1 MTSDTKHRFTPLLIA
16 VGTIVGIFIG
26 TFYTSHFS
34 GGRINIINTGTSKV
48 GYLLQLIDNNYVD
61 TVDMNTLVE
70 DAMPQILSELDPHSS
85 YFGPKDAEEAVE
97 DLKGSFSGIGV
108 QFTMER
114 DTVNVMSVIH
124 GGPAEKVG
132 ILAGDRI
139 VTADTASLVGME
151 SDKVMKHLK
160 GVKGT
165 KVKLGIKRHGST
177 ELQYFAVVRGD
188 IPVVSVDAYYMMDD
202 KTGYLRVKNF
212 GEHTYAEMLVALANL
227 NMEGMKQLIVDLRGN
242 RGGYMHIAIQMVNE
256 FLPADKLIVY
266 TEGRKS
272 PREEFQSDGRGSF
285 QQLPIV
291 VLVDE
296 GSASASEI
304 FAGAIQDNDRGTI
317 VGRRTFGKGLV
328 QQPME
333 FRDGSVVRLTVA
345 RYYTP
350 SGRCIQKPYEKGHG
364 EEYENDLIARY
375 ERGEFFSQDSIHQEG
390 EQYQTSIGRI
400 VYGGGG
406 ITPDIFV
413 PEDTTAMTSYYR
425 EAVLT
430 GLIRQFAFAY
440 TDENRDKLAKLRT
453 ADRMEQFLRK
463 ENLLEKF
470 AQFGEKHQLRR
481 RNLMLQKSRRLFER
495 NIYGSI
501 IYNVGEMKDYFMF
514 LGKDDP
520 AVIKA
525 QEILDKGESFPVAT
539 PQPSPDE
546 KKKTAMNYG
555 KPDYTRVF
563 PHSYMHTC

>member
-1 MTSDTKHRFTPLLIA
+1 MDNKHRFTPLLIA
-16 VGTIVGIFIG
+16 IGTIAGIFIG
-26 TFYTSHFS
+26 SFYTKHFS

-61 TVDMNTLVE
+61 TVDMNTLIE
-70 DAMPQILSELDPHSS
+70 DAMPQILKELDPHSG
-85 YFGPKDAEEAVE
+85 YFGPKEAEESVE
-97 DLKGSFSGIGV
+97 DLRGSFSGIGV
-108 QFTMER
+108 QFTMEQ

-124 GGPAEKVG
+124 GGPSERVG

-139 VTADTASLVGME
+139 VTADTVSLVGMNT
-151 SDKVMKHLK
+151 DDVMKRLK
-160 GVKGT
+160 GVKGS
-165 KVKLGIKRHGST
+165 KVKLGIKRHGT
-177 ELQYFAVVRGD
+177 KDLQYFTVVRGD
-188 IPVVSVDAYYMMDD
+188 IPVVSVDAYYMLDE
-202 KTGYLRVKNF
+202 KTGYIRVKNF
-212 GEHTYAEMLVALANL
+212 GEQTYAEMLVALAEL
-227 NMEGMKQLIVDLRGN
+227 NIEGMARLIVDLRGN

-256 FLPADKLIVY
+256 FLPAGKLIVY

-272 PREEFQSDGRGSF
+272 PREEFRSDGRGSF
-285 QQLPIV
+285 QRLPIV

-304 FAGAIQDNDRGTI
+304 FAGAVQDNDRGTI

-350 SGRCIQKPYEKGHG
+350 SGRCIQKPYEKGHD

-406 ITPDIFV
+406 IMPDIFV
-413 PEDTTAMTSYYR
+413 PEDTTGVTSYYR
-425 EAVLT
+425 EAVFT

-440 TDENRDKLAKLRT
+440 SDENRAKLTSLRT
-453 ADRMEQFLRK
+453 SERMEQFLRK

-470 AQFGEKHQLRR
+470 AQFAEKRHLRR

-495 NIYGSI
+495 NIYGTI
-501 IYNVGEMKDYFMF
+501 IYNVGEMKDYLMF
-514 LGKDDP
+514 ISKDDP
-520 AVIKA
+520 TVIKA
-525 QEILDKGESFPVAT
+525 QEILNEGKSFPDT
-539 PQPSPDE
+539 PAPFRGSNKE
-546 KKKTAMNYG
+546 
-555 KPDYTRVF
+555 
-563 PHSYMHTC
+563 

>member
-1 MTSDTKHRFTPLLIA
+1 MNPENKHRFTPLLISI
-16 VGTIVGIFIG
+16 GTIVGIFIG
-26 TFYTSHFS
+26 SFFTSHFS
-34 GGRINIINTGTSKV
+34 GSRLNIINTGTSKV

-85 YFGPKDAEEAVE
+85 YFGPKEAEESIE

-124 GGPAEKVG
+124 SGPAEKVG

-139 VTADTASLVGME
+139 VTADTISLVGME
-151 SDKVMKHLK
+151 SDDVMKHLK
-160 GVKGT
+160 GEKGS
-165 KVKLGIKRHGST
+165 KVKLGIKRHGT
-177 ELQYFAVVRGD
+177 KDLQYFTVVRGD
-188 IPVVSVDAYYMMDD
+188 IPVVSVDAYYMMGD
-202 KTGYLRVKNF
+202 KTGYIRVKNF
-212 GEHTYAEMLVALANL
+212 GEQTYAEMLVALANL

-256 FLPADKLIVY
+256 FLPAGKLIVY

-272 PREEFQSDGRGSF
+272 PREEFHSDGRGTF
-285 QQLPIV
+285 QKLPIV

-317 VGRRTFGKGLV
+317 IGRRTFGKGLV

-350 SGRCIQKPYEKGHG
+350 TGRCIQKPYEKGHG

-375 ERGEFFSQDSIHQEG
+375 ERGEFFSQDSIHQDG
-390 EQYQTSIGRI
+390 KQYETSIGRI

-413 PEDTTAMTSYYR
+413 PEDTTAVTSYYR

-440 TDENRDKLAKLRT
+440 SDDNRAKLTSLRT
-453 ADRMEQFLRK
+453 ADRMEQFLKR

-495 NIYGSI
+495 NIYGTI
-501 IYNVGEMKDYFMF
+501 IYNVGEMKDYLMF

-520 AVIKA
+520 VVIKA
-525 QEILDKGESFPVAT
+525 QEILDKGLSFPT
-539 PQPSPDE
+539 KE
-546 KKKTAMNYG
+546 
-555 KPDYTRVF
+555 
-563 PHSYMHTC
+563 

>member
-1 MTSDTKHRFTPLLIA
+1 MNKHRFTPLLIA
-16 VGTIVGIFIG
+16 IGTIVGIFIG
-26 TFYTSHFS
+26 YLCTSHFS
-34 GGRINIINTGTSKV
+34 SGRISIINTGSSKV

-61 TVDMNTLVE
+61 SVDMNTLVE
-70 DAMPQILSELDPHSS
+70 DAMPQILGELDPHSS
-85 YFGPKDAEEAVE
+85 YFGPKDAEEASE

-108 QFTMER
+108 QFTMEQ

-124 GGPAEKVG
+124 GGPSERVG
-132 ILAGDRI
+132 IVAGDRI
-139 VTADTASLVGME
+139 VMADTTSLVGME
-151 SDKVMKHLK
+151 TEDVMKHLK
-160 GVKGT
+160 GEKGT
-165 KVKLGIKRHGST
+165 KVKLGIKRHGSAD
-177 ELQYFAVVRGD
+177 LQYFTVVRGD
-188 IPVVSVDAYYMMDD
+188 IPVVSIDAYFMMNDER
-202 KTGYLRVKNF
+202 TGYIRVKNF
-212 GEHTYAEMLVALANL
+212 GEQTYAEMLVALADL
-227 NMEGMKQLIVDLRGN
+227 NMEGMRQLIVDLRGN

-256 FLPADKLIVY
+256 FLPGGKLIVY

-272 PREEFQSDGRGSF
+272 PREEFVSDGRGTF
-285 QQLPIV
+285 RELPIV

-296 GSASASEI
+296 GSASAAEI

-364 EEYENDLIARY
+364 EEYEMELIARY
-375 ERGEFFSQDSIHQEG
+375 ERGEFFSQDSIKQEG
-390 EQYQTSIGRI
+390 EQYKTSIGRI

-413 PEDTTAMTSYYR
+413 PEDTTAFTSYYR
-425 EAVLT
+425 DAVLT

-440 TDENRDKLAKLRT
+440 SDENREKLTKLRT
-453 ADRMEQFLRK
+453 AERMEQFLRR
-463 ENLLEKF
+463 ENLLERF

-501 IYNVGEMKDYFMF
+501 IYNVGEMKDYLMF

-520 AVIKA
+520 VVIKA
-525 QEILDKGESFPVAT
+525 REILDEGLSFPKVNN
-539 PQPSPDE
+539 E
-546 KKKTAMNYG
+546 E
-555 KPDYTRVF
+555 
-563 PHSYMHTC
+563 

>member
-1 MTSDTKHRFTPLLIA
+1 MNPDTKHRFTPLLIA
-16 VGTIVGIFIG
+16 IGTIAGIFIG
-26 TFYTSHFS
+26 SFYTSHFS
-34 GGRINIINTGTSKV
+34 GGRINIINTGSSKV

-85 YFGPKDAEEAVE
+85 YFGPKEAEESVE
-97 DLKGSFSGIGV
+97 DLRGSFSGIGV
-108 QFTMER
+108 K
-114 DTVNVMSVIH
+114 
-124 GGPAEKVG
+124 GEKG
-132 ILAGDRI
+132 
-139 VTADTASLVGME
+139 S
-151 SDKVMKHLK
+151 
-160 GVKGT
+160 
-165 KVKLGIKRHGST
+165 KVKLGIKRHGIKD
-177 ELQYFAVVRGD
+177 LQYFTVVRGD
-188 IPVVSVDAYYMMDD
+188 IPVVSVDAYYMMGD
-202 KTGYLRVKNF
+202 KTGYLHVKNF
-212 GEHTYAEMLVALANL
+212 GEQTYAEMLVALAEL

-256 FLPADKLIVY
+256 FLPAGKLIVY

-272 PREEFQSDGRGSF
+272 PREEFTSDGRGTF
-285 QQLPIV
+285 QKLPIV

-375 ERGEFFSQDSIHQEG
+375 ERGEFFSGDSIHQDG
-390 EQYQTSIGRI
+390 EQYKTSIGRI

-413 PEDTTAMTSYYR
+413 PYEDTTAVTSYYR
-425 EAVLT
+425 EAVFT

-440 TDENRDKLAKLRT
+440 SDENRAKLNTLRT
-453 ADRMEQFLRK
+453 ADKMEQFLRR

-470 AQFGEKHQLRR
+470 AQFAEKRQLRR

-501 IYNVGEMKDYFMF
+501 IYNIGEMKDYLQF
-514 LGKDDP
+514 LGQDDP
-520 AVIKA
+520 VVLKA
-525 QEILDKGESFPVAT
+525 KEILDQGKSFPT
-539 PQPSPDE
+539 NE
-546 KKKTAMNYG
+546 EL
-555 KPDYTRVF
+555 
-563 PHSYMHTC
+563 

>member
-1 MTSDTKHRFTPLLIA
+1 MTPDTKHRFTPLLIA
-16 VGTIVGIFIG
+16 IGTVAGIFIG
-26 TFYTSHFS
+26 SFYTSHFT
-34 GGRINIINTGTSKV
+34 GGRINIINTGSSKV

-85 YFGPKDAEEAVE
+85 YFGPKDAEEANE

-108 QFTMER
+108 QFTTEQ

-124 GGPAEKVG
+124 GGPSERVG

-139 VTADTASLVGME
+139 VTADTISLVGMDND
-151 SDKVMKHLK
+151 SVMKHLK
-160 GVKGT
+160 GEKGS
-165 KVKLGIKRHGST
+165 KVKLGIKRHGAKD
-177 ELQYFAVVRGD
+177 LQYFTVVRGD
-188 IPVVSVDAYYMMDD
+188 IPVVSVDAYYMMEGSE
-202 KTGYLRVKNF
+202 TGYIHIKNF
-212 GEHTYAEMLVALANL
+212 GEQTYAEMLIALANL
-227 NMEGMKQLIVDLRGN
+227 HMEGMSRLIVDLRGN

-256 FLPADKLIVY
+256 FLPAGKLIVY

-272 PREEFQSDGRGSF
+272 PREEFVSDGRGTF
-285 QQLPIV
+285 QKLPIV

-375 ERGEFFSQDSIHQEG
+375 ERGEFFSQDSIRQEG
-390 EQYQTSIGRI
+390 EQYKTSIGRI

-413 PEDTTAMTSYYR
+413 PEDTTAVTSYYR
-425 EAVLT
+425 EAVFT

-440 TDENRDKLAKLRT
+440 ADENRAKLNALRT
-453 ADRMEQFLRK
+453 ADKMEQYLRK

-470 AQFGEKHQLRR
+470 AQFADKHQLRR
-481 RNLMLQKSRRLFER
+481 RNLMLQKSRKLFER
-495 NIYGSI
+495 NIYGTI
-501 IYNVGEMKDYFMF
+501 IYNVGEMKDYLQF
-514 LGKDDP
+514 LCKDDP
-520 AVIKA
+520 VVIKA
-525 QEILDKGESFPVAT
+525 QEILDEGKSFPKN
-539 PQPSPDE
+539 E
-546 KKKTAMNYG
+546 E
-555 KPDYTRVF
+555 
-563 PHSYMHTC
+563 

>member
-1 MTSDTKHRFTPLLIA
+1 MDKHRFTPLLIA
-16 VGTIVGIFIG
+16 LGTIVGIFIG

-34 GGRINIINTGTSKV
+34 GGRISIINTGTNKV

-70 DAMPQILSELDPHSS
+70 DAIPRILSELDPHSS
-85 YFGPKDAEEAVE
+85 YFGPKDAEEANE

-108 QFTMER
+108 QFTMEK

-124 GGPAEKVG
+124 GGPAERVG

-139 VTADTASLVGME
+139 VTADTTSLVGMNT
-151 SDKVMKHLK
+151 DDVMKHLK
-160 GVKGT
+160 GEKNT
-165 KVKLGIKRHGST
+165 KVKLGIRRHGS
-177 ELQYFAVVRGD
+177 EDMLYFTVIRGD
-188 IPVVSVDAYYMMDD
+188 IPVVSVDAYFMIDD
-202 KTGYLRVKNF
+202 KTGYIHIKNF
-212 GEHTYAEMLVALANL
+212 GEQTYAEMINALAEL
-227 NMEGMKQLIVDLRGN
+227 NMKDSFMPRLKQVIIDLRGN

-256 FLPADKLIVY
+256 FLPAGKLIVY

-272 PREEFQSDGRGSF
+272 PREEFRSNGRGVF
-285 QQLPIV
+285 QKLPIV

-328 QQPME
+328 QQPMD
-333 FRDGSVVRLTVA
+333 FRDHSVVRLTVA

-350 SGRCIQKPYEKGHG
+350 SGRCIQKPYVKGHD
-364 EEYENDLIARY
+364 EEYDNDLLARY
-375 ERGEFFSQDSIHQEG
+375 ERGEFFSQDSIHLEG

-406 ITPDIFV
+406 IMPDIFI
-413 PEDTTAMTSYYR
+413 PEDTTGMTSYYR
-425 EAVLT
+425 EAIFT

-440 TDENRDKLAKLRT
+440 ADENRAKLTALQT
-453 ADRMEQFLRK
+453 ADRMEQFMKK

-495 NIYGSI
+495 NIYGTI
-501 IYNVGEMKDYFMF
+501 IYNIGETKDYLMF

-525 QEILDKGESFPVAT
+525 KEILDQGLSFPEPPTEEVA
-539 PQPSPDE
+539 E
-546 KKKTAMNYG
+546 
-555 KPDYTRVF
+555 
-563 PHSYMHTC
+563 

>member
-1 MTSDTKHRFTPLLIA
+1 MDNKHRFTPILIA
-16 VGTIVGIFIG
+16 LSTIVGIFIG

-34 GGRINIINTGTSKV
+34 TKRISIINTGTNKV

-85 YFGPKDAEEAVE
+85 YFGPKDAEEASE

-108 QFTMER
+108 QFTMEK
-114 DTVNVMSVIH
+114 DTVYVMTVIH
-124 GGPAEKVG
+124 GGPAERVG
-132 ILAGDRI
+132 ILPGDRI
-139 VTADTASLVGME
+139 VTADTVSLVGMNT
-151 SDKVMKHLK
+151 DIVMKHLK
-160 GVKGT
+160 GEKDT
-165 KVKLGIKRHGST
+165 LVKLGIKRHGAAD
-177 ELQYFAVVRGD
+177 LQYFTVIRGD
-188 IPVVSVDAYYMMDD
+188 VPVESIDAYFMMGD
-202 KTGYLRVKNF
+202 KTGFIRVKNF
-212 GEHTYAEMLVALANL
+212 GEQTYGEMNNALAEL
-227 NMEGMKQLIVDLRGN
+227 NRKGMKQLIVDLRGN

-256 FLPADKLIVY
+256 FLPDDKLIVY

-272 PREEFQSDGRGSF
+272 PRKEFYSDGRGSF
-285 QQLPIV
+285 QKLPLV

-328 QQPME
+328 QEPME

-406 ITPDIFV
+406 IMPDVFV
-413 PEDTTAMTSYYR
+413 PEDTTGVTSYYR
-425 EAVLT
+425 EAFFN
-430 GLIRQFAFAY
+430 GLIRQFAFTY
-440 TDENRDKLAKLRT
+440 SDENRAKLTSLRT
-453 ADRMEQFLRK
+453 AERMEQFLRK

-501 IYNVGEMKDYFMF
+501 IYNVGEMRDYLMF

-520 AVIKA
+520 TVIKA
-525 QEILDKGESFPVAT
+525 KEILD
-539 PQPSPDE
+539 Q
-546 KKKTAMNYG
+546 G
-555 KPDYTRVF
+555 KSLPTQDL
-563 PHSYMHTC
+563 

>member
-1 MTSDTKHRFTPLLIA
+1 MNSENKHRFTPLLIA
-16 VGTIVGIFIG
+16 IGTIVGIFIG

-85 YFGPKDAEEAVE
+85 YFGPKEAEESVE

-108 QFTMER
+108 QFTIEK

-124 GGPAEKVG
+124 GGPSEKVG

-139 VTADTASLVGME
+139 VTADTVSLVGME
-151 SDKVMKHLK
+151 SEDVMKLLRGEK
-160 GVKGT
+160 GS
-165 KVKLGIKRHGST
+165 KVKLGIKRHGSAK
-177 ELQYFAVVRGD
+177 LQDFTVVRGD
-188 IPVVSVDAYYMMDD
+188 ISVVSVDAFYMMDDD
-202 KTGYLRVKNF
+202 KTGYIRVKNF
-212 GEHTYAEMLVALANL
+212 GEQTYAEMLVALANL

-256 FLPADKLIVY
+256 FLPAGKLIVY

-272 PREEFQSDGRGSF
+272 PREEFNSDGRGSF
-285 QQLPIV
+285 QKLPIV

-375 ERGEFFSQDSIHQEG
+375 ERGEFFSQDSIRQEG

-406 ITPDIFV
+406 ITPDVFV
-413 PEDTTAMTSYYR
+413 PEDTTGVTSYYR
-425 EAVLT
+425 EAVFT

-440 TDENRDKLAKLRT
+440 SDENRAKLT
-453 ADRMEQFLRK
+453 SFQTVDRMEKFLRR

-495 NIYGSI
+495 NIYGTI
-501 IYNVGEMKDYFMF
+501 IYNVGEMKDYLMF

-520 AVIKA
+520 TVLKA
-525 QEILDKGESFPVAT
+525 QEILDKGESFPKVKNE
-539 PQPSPDE
+539 D
-546 KKKTAMNYG
+546 
-555 KPDYTRVF
+555 
-563 PHSYMHTC
+563 

>member
-1 MTSDTKHRFTPLLIA
+1 MNKHRFTPLLIA
-16 VGTIVGIFIG
+16 IGTIVGIFIG
-26 TFYTSHFS
+26 YICTSHFS
-34 GGRINIINTGTSKV
+34 SGRISIINTGSSKV

-61 TVDMNTLVE
+61 SVDMNTLVE
-70 DAMPQILSELDPHSS
+70 DAMPQILGELDPHSS
-85 YFGPKDAEEAVE
+85 YFGPKDAEEASE

-108 QFTMER
+108 QFTMEQ

-124 GGPAEKVG
+124 GGPSEKVG

-139 VTADTASLVGME
+139 VMADTTSLVGM
-151 SDKVMKHLK
+151 DTDDVMKHLR
-160 GVKGT
+160 GEKGT
-165 KVKLGIKRHGST
+165 KVKLGIKRHGT
-177 ELQYFAVVRGD
+177 NDLQYFTVVRGD
-188 IPVVSVDAYYMMDD
+188 IPVVSIDAYYMIDER
-202 KTGYLRVKNF
+202 TGYIRVKNF
-212 GEHTYAEMLVALANL
+212 GEQTYAEMLVALADL
-227 NMEGMKQLIVDLRGN
+227 NMEGMRQLIVDLRGN

-256 FLPADKLIVY
+256 FLPGGKLIVY

-272 PREEFQSDGRGSF
+272 PREEFVSDGRGTF
-285 QQLPIV
+285 RELPIV

-296 GSASASEI
+296 LSASAAEI

-364 EEYENDLIARY
+364 EEYEMELIARY
-375 ERGEFFSQDSIHQEG
+375 ERGEFFSQDSIKQEG
-390 EQYQTSIGRI
+390 EQYKTSIGRI

-406 ITPDIFV
+406 ITPDFFV
-413 PEDTTAMTSYYR
+413 PEDTTAITSYYR

-440 TDENRDKLAKLRT
+440 SDENREKLTKLRT
-453 ADRMEQFLRK
+453 ADKMEQYLRR

-481 RNLMLQKSRRLFER
+481 RNLMLQKSRSLFER

-501 IYNVGEMKDYFMF
+501 IYNVGEMKDYLMF

-520 AVIKA
+520 VVIKA
-525 QEILDKGESFPVAT
+525 REVLDEGKSFPA
-539 PQPSPDE
+539 PPAPLQE
-546 KKKTAMNYG
+546 E
-555 KPDYTRVF
+555 
-563 PHSYMHTC
+563 

>member
-1 MTSDTKHRFTPLLIA
+1 MTPDNKHRFTPLLIA
-16 VGTIVGIFIG
+16 IGTVAGIFIG
-26 TFYTSHFS
+26 SFYTSHFS
-34 GGRINIINTGTSKV
+34 TGRISIINTGTSKV
-48 GYLLQLIDNNYVD
+48 GYLLQIIDNNYVD
-61 TVDMNTLVE
+61 TVDMNALVE

-85 YFGPKDAEEAVE
+85 YFGPKDAEEASE

-108 QFTMER
+108 QFTMEQ

-124 GGPAEKVG
+124 GGPSERVG

-139 VTADTASLVGME
+139 VTADTTSLVGME
-151 SDKVMKHLK
+151 DTEVIKCLK
-160 GVKGT
+160 GPKGS
-165 KVKLGIKRHGST
+165 KVRLAIKRHGSAD
-177 ELQYFAVVRGD
+177 LQYFTVVRGD

-202 KTGYLRVKNF
+202 DRTGYIHIKNF
-212 GEHTYAEMLVALANL
+212 GEQTYAEMLIALANL
-227 NMEGMKQLIVDLRGN
+227 HMEGMSQLIVDLRGN

-256 FLPADKLIVY
+256 FLPAGKLIVY

-272 PREEFQSDGRGSF
+272 PREEFVSDGRGTF
-285 QQLPIV
+285 QKLPIV

-364 EEYENDLIARY
+364 EEYENDLMARY
-375 ERGEFFSQDSIHQEG
+375 ERGEFFSQDSIRQEG
-390 EQYQTSIGRI
+390 EQYHTGIGRI

-413 PEDTTAMTSYYR
+413 PEDTTAVTSYYR
-425 EAVLT
+425 EAVFT

-440 TDENRDKLAKLRT
+440 ADENRDKLTALRT
-453 ADRMEQFLRK
+453 ADRMEKFLRR

-495 NIYGSI
+495 NIYGTI
-501 IYNVGEMKDYFMF
+501 IYNVGEMKDYLMF

-525 QEILDKGESFPVAT
+525 QEILDQGKSFP
-539 PQPSPDE
+539 E
-546 KKKTAMNYG
+546 NEE
-555 KPDYTRVF
+555 
-563 PHSYMHTC
+563 

>member
-1 MTSDTKHRFTPLLIA
+1 MNSDNKHRFTPLLIA
-16 VGTIVGIFIG
+16 IGTIVGIFIG
-26 TFYTSHFS
+26 SYYTTHFS
-34 GGRINIINTGTSKV
+34 TGRINIINTGTNKL
-48 GYLLQLIDNNYVD
+48 GYLLQHIDNNYVD

-70 DAMPQILSELDPHSS
+70 DAIPQILSELDPHSS
-85 YFGPKDAEEAVE
+85 YFGPKDAEEASE

-108 QFTMER
+108 QFTMEK
-114 DTVNVMSVIH
+114 DTVNVMAVIH
-124 GGPAEKVG
+124 GGPAERVG
-132 ILAGDRI
+132 ILPGDRI
-139 VTADTASLVGME
+139 VTADTVSLVRMDSE
-151 SDKVMKHLK
+151 TVMKHLK
-160 GVKGT
+160 GEKGT
-165 KVKLGIKRHGST
+165 LVKLGIKRYGAAD
-177 ELQYFAVVRGD
+177 LQYFTVERGD
-188 IPVVSVDAYYMMDD
+188 VPVVSIDAYYMMGD
-202 KTGYLRVKNF
+202 KTGFIHIKNF
-212 GEHTYAEMLVALANL
+212 GEKTYEELAIALAEL
-227 NMEGMKQLIVDLRGN
+227 NRKGMRQLIIDLRGN

-256 FLPADKLIVY
+256 FLPKGKLIVY

-272 PREEFQSDGRGSF
+272 PREEFRSNGHGTF
-285 QQLPIV
+285 QELPLV

-328 QQPME
+328 QQPMG

-390 EQYQTSIGRI
+390 EQYYTSIGRI

-406 ITPDIFV
+406 IMPDVFV
-413 PEDTTAMTSYYR
+413 PEDTSAVTSYYR
-425 EAVLT
+425 EAVFM
-430 GLIRQFAFAY
+430 GLFRQFAFEYA
-440 TDENRDKLAKLRT
+440 DANRQKLSSLKT
-453 ADRMEQFLRK
+453 AERMEQFLRK

-501 IYNVGEMKDYFMF
+501 IYNVGEMKDYLMF

-520 AVIKA
+520 AIIKA
-525 QEILDKGESFPVAT
+525 QEILNE
-539 PQPSPDE
+539 
-546 KKKTAMNYG
+546 G
-555 KPDYTRVF
+555 KSVPIQNL
-563 PHSYMHTC
+563 

>member
-1 MTSDTKHRFTPLLIA
+1 MDKHRFTPLLIA
-16 VGTIVGIFIG
+16 LGTIVGIFVG
-26 TFYTSHFS
+26 SFYTSHFS
-34 GGRINIINTGTSKV
+34 SGRISIINTGTNKV

-70 DAMPQILSELDPHSS
+70 DAIPQILSELDPHSG
-85 YFGPKDAEEAVE
+85 YYGPKDAEEASE

-108 QFTMER
+108 QFVMEK

-124 GGPAEKVG
+124 EGPAERVG
-132 ILAGDRI
+132 ILSGDRI
-139 VTADTASLVGME
+139 VTADTISLVGME
-151 SDKVMKHLK
+151 TNKVMEHLR
-160 GVKGT
+160 GEKGT
-165 KVKLGIKRHGST
+165 KVKLGIKRYGT
-177 ELQYFAVVRGD
+177 ADLQYFTLERGD
-188 IPVVSVDAYYMMDD
+188 VNVKSIDAFYMMDE
-202 KTGYLRVKNF
+202 KTGFIHIKNF
-212 GEHTYAEMLVALANL
+212 GEKTYAEMLVALAEL
-227 NMEGMKQLIVDLRGN
+227 NMKGMKQLVVDLRGN

-256 FLPADKLIVY
+256 FLPAGKLIVY

-272 PREEFQSDGRGSF
+272 PREEFRSDGRGMF
-285 QQLPIV
+285 QKLPII

-328 QQPME
+328 QQPMG
-333 FRDGSVVRLTVA
+333 FRDGSEVRLTVA

-390 EQYQTSIGRI
+390 EQYHTSIGRI

-406 ITPDIFV
+406 IMPDVFV
-413 PEDTTAMTSYYR
+413 PEDTTAVTSYYR

-430 GLIRQFAFAY
+430 GLIRQFAFEYGDA
-440 TDENRDKLAKLRT
+440 NRQKLT
-453 ADRMEQFLRK
+453 ALQTPDRMEKFMRK
-463 ENLLEKF
+463 DNVLEKF

-495 NIYGSI
+495 NIYGTI
-501 IYNVGEMKDYFMF
+501 IYNVGTTDDYLMF

-525 QEILDKGESFPVAT
+525 QEILNEGKSFP
-539 PQPSPDE
+539 
-546 KKKTAMNYG
+546 KMNNEE
-555 KPDYTRVF
+555 
-563 PHSYMHTC
+563 

>member
-1 MTSDTKHRFTPLLIA
+1 MDNKHRFTPLLIA
-16 VGTIVGIFIG
+16 LGTIVGIFIG
-26 TFYTSHFS
+26 TFYTNHFS
-34 GGRINIINTGTSKV
+34 TGRISIINTGTSKV

-85 YFGPKDAEEAVE
+85 YFGPKDAEEASE

-139 VTADTASLVGME
+139 VTADKDTLNGKDTDNVMKRLKGEKGS
-151 SDKVMKHLK
+151 KVM
-160 GVKGT
+160 
-165 KVKLGIKRHGST
+165 LGIKRHGAAD
-177 ELQYFAVVRGD
+177 LQYFTVVRGD
-188 IPVVSVDAYYMMDD
+188 IPVVSVDAYYMMGE
-202 KTGYLRVKNF
+202 KTGFIRVKNF
-212 GEHTYAEMLVALANL
+212 GEQTYAEMLVALAKL
-227 NMEGMKQLIVDLRGN
+227 NMEGMTQLIVDLRGN

-256 FLPADKLIVY
+256 FLPDGKLIVY

-272 PREEFQSDGRGSF
+272 PRKEFYSDGRGSF
-285 QQLPIV
+285 QKLPLV

-328 QQPME
+328 QEPME

-375 ERGEFFSQDSIHQEG
+375 ERGEFFSQDSIRQEG

-406 ITPDIFV
+406 IMPDVFV
-413 PEDTTAMTSYYR
+413 PEDTTGVTSYYR
-425 EAVLT
+425 EAFFN

-440 TDENRDKLAKLRT
+440 SDENRAKLTSLRT
-453 ADRMEQFLRK
+453 AERMEQFLRK

-501 IYNVGEMKDYFMF
+501 IYNVGEMRDYLMF

-520 AVIKA
+520 TVIKA
-525 QEILDKGESFPVAT
+525 KEILD
-539 PQPSPDE
+539 Q
-546 KKKTAMNYG
+546 G
-555 KPDYTRVF
+555 KSLPTTQDL
-563 PHSYMHTC
+563 